1 MLKREMRWGGLRGHK
16 GCVIERRRKG
26 KKLLMILGRVWCVE
40 KIVERRNKWN
50 HGNEK
55 LWHGDG
61 IQYKFLHNF
70 ALPHNYPL
78 FDSNWVF
85 LYIYYFF
92 LHCYLFVCVMLWRRM
107 AVLWNN
113 VINSIFYFTPQQP
126 RIITTEQPNTP
137 NTVTLEKSV

>member
-1 MLKREMRWGGLRGHK
+1 MSGVL
-16 GCVIERRRKG
+16 
-26 KKLLMILGRVWCVE
+26 KKLLKE
-40 KIVERRNKWN
+40 RNKWN

-85 LYIYYFF
+85 FIYIF

-113 VINSIFYFTPQQP
+113 VINSILLFYTPTSQKKNRNNNNGTTKYTKHSNLRKITQQKVQLP
-126 RIITTEQPNTP
+126 EPTM
-137 NTVTLEKSV
+137 EKH